1 MKSVFINNALL
12 VAIFV
17 STNAPALSHG
27 DEPAKSSIH
36 EGTVHG
42 SVSDSMCKSDH
53 AAMIKAGHGK
63 DAPSCAAKCIA
74 QGQKYVLI
82 DKKNK
87 VVYTLSN
94 PKMVSKFVGKAVVVS
109 GHIDDKTKVIHL
121 HNVKP
126 E

>member
-12 VAIFV
+12 FAVFV
-17 STNAPALSHG
+17 GASAPAMSHG
-27 DEPAKSSIH
+27 GESAKSSIR

-42 SVSDSMCKSDH
+42 IVSDSMCKFDH

-63 DAPSCAAKCIA
+63 DAASCAAKCIA
-74 QGQKYVLI
+74 EGQKCVLI

-109 GHIDDKTKVIHL
+109 GHIDDKSKVIHL